1 MRPTSQQQE
10 AIDAFTSGKDIL
22 MFAGAGCGKSK
33 TLEFMANNAQGRRG
47 LLLAFNRSVAEEAE
61 RKLGGTTTTARNTH
75 RIAYAWAR
83 NDPQGNVVL
92 DKMSTSSRVT
102 RAQVASHFRVPRFSY
117 RQSNQQ
123 MAMTSGKV
131 TEVAMN
137 TLSAFMRDGATQVEK
152 KHVPYVRGIEEVGV
166 HGRDK
171 THRDLETLVVPLAQ
185 RMWEDMLSP
194 HGSGMRVT
202 HDAYLKLW
210 AAAKP
215 VLPYD
220 FILLDE
226 AQDTNPAVFS
236 VFENQQAQRVSVGD
250 SSQQL
255 FAWNGSL
262 NIMDE
267 FDADHIVKLTQSWRF
282 GTAIQ
287 DAANVFL
294 DRLDAPIR
302 LEGNPRVNSVI
313 RRGAAF
319 DPHKPSAVLVRTN
332 AGAIQEVMNA
342 INYGESVHLVGG
354 NRQFKSMLDAAE
366 KLRAGMPVTHPD
378 FMGFASWSAL
388 QEYVNDD
395 PDGMDLKVIVDL
407 VESHG
412 VPSLKK
418 ALDTCVENEHDAQT
432 VVSTVHKV
440 KGREWEQVRISSD
453 FDSMVQRETRNPTGP
468 SRESLMLYYVAVT
481 RAKELLD
488 PGALEEYL
496 RGIDFNG
503 GSAPVAQPTSK
514 EVAEAVQGLFLST
527 EVQEVLDSKFE
538 SPEAAQEYIESIL
551 RVALRM

>member
-1 MRPTSQQQE
+1 MRPTQQQQN
-10 AIDAFTSGKDIL
+10 AVDAFKTNKNIL

-33 TLEFMANNAQGRRG
+33 TLEFMANEADGRKG
-47 LLLAFNRSVAEEAE
+47 LLLAFNRSVADEAA
-61 RKLGGTTTTARNTH
+61 RKLAGTSTTALNTH

-83 NDPQGNVVL
+83 NDGDGSVVL
-92 DKMSTSSRVT
+92 DKMQSSSRVT
-102 RAQVASHFRVPRFSY
+102 RAQVASYFSSPRFSY
-117 RQSNQQ
+117 KQGSQA
-123 MAMTSGKV
+123 MALTTGKV
-131 TEVAMN
+131 TEIALN
-137 TLSAFMRDGATQVEK
+137 TLSAFMRDGATRVGRQ
-152 KHVPYVRGIEEVGV
+152 HVPYVRGIEEIGVVGK
-166 HGRDK
+166 DK
-171 THRDLETLVVPLAQ
+171 AHAELSELVVPLAQ
-185 RMWEDMLSP
+185 RMWEDILSP
-194 HGSGMRVT
+194 RGSGMRVT

-236 VFENQQAQRVSVGD
+236 VFDAQTAQKVSVGD

-267 FDADHIVKLTQSWRF
+267 FKADEIVKLTQSWRF
-282 GTAIQ
+282 GMAIQ
-287 DAANVFL
+287 DAANEFL
-294 DRLDAPIR
+294 DRLAAPIR

-313 RRGAAF
+313 RPGAGF

-342 INYGESVHLVGG
+342 ISYGESVHLVGG
-354 NRQFKSMLDAAE
+354 NRQFKSMLDAAD
-366 KLRAGMPVTHPD
+366 KLRSGKPVTHPD
-378 FMGFASWSAL
+378 FVGFSSWSAL
-388 QEYVNDD
+388 REYVEDD

-418 ALDTCVENEHDAQT
+418 ALDACVEDEHAAQT

-440 KGREWEQVRISSD
+440 KGREWEQVRISTD
-453 FDSMVQRETRNPTGP
+453 FDSMVQRERKNEMGP

-488 PGALEEYL
+488 PGALVEYL
-496 RGIDFNG
+496 GGVDFNG
-503 GSAPVAQPTSK
+503 GGTPEPVTVPQEIV
-514 EVAEAVQGLFLST
+514 EVVKGLELSDDVQS
-527 EVQEVLDSKFE
+527 VLDKKFE
-538 SPEAAQEYIESIL
+538 SPQAAKEYVEAIL